1 LEEAVRWVVERGKM
15 ETALNNMWSIVAAIA
30 ASVAAIA
37 AVGTGIASWWS
48 IYSQNKRA
56 RLTLSVNLTQQ
67 FSDKWDS
74 AHMKEMRKH
83 AAAYILRQTTPQLT
97 LTAQETPTITDD
109 EDRENLIKVLNF
121 FDHIGTVVRSSA
133 IDEHFVW
140 NEFFPTVQMYWLGAE
155 PIVEKWRAETG
166 RTIYLKDAEHLSET
180 LITYEKKHLDRKSQ
194 QEARPSKEKVRD
206 FLQKESKKEN

>member
-74 AHMKEMRKH
+74 AH
-83 AAAYILRQTTPQLT
+83 
-97 LTAQETPTITDD
+97 
-109 EDRENLIKVLNF
+109 RENLIKVLNF

-194 QEARPSKEKVRD
+194 QEARLSKEKVRD